1 VISVKE
7 FCGPRNTMKDIAAN
21 GWEKLMEPE
30 GVIIISPEM
39 KITFLNEAAQHLTG
53 FDPWKTVSMDCRS
66 LFSNWEKVHTYLRK
80 TINDG
85 RSIKAVRVDITSA
98 EQDSITAIASFSPI
112 RLTDQG
118 VKGAVLVLHIP
129 ERILPLYNSLKEKTL
144 ELINERNKLDAI
156 FNSRW
161 EGTFTIDEDCTITM
175 FNRSAEKITGYKVEE
190 AIGRKCW
197 DIFNTSYC
205 QNGCPRGRARSASE
219 GVYRAGFIE
228 LYITKKDSK
237 KVPVRVTTAPLY
249 NAEGEHIGAV
259 ESFQDITELRNLRNH
274 LANRFRLSNIIGRS
288 EGMEKVYG
296 LIEDVSK
303 SNSTVLITGE
313 SGTGKELVARAIHLN
328 SHRRS
333 DPFVAVN
340 CSAFAET
347 LLESELFGHERGA
360 FTGAFQTKQ
369 GRFEIAQGGTLFLDE
384 IGDISPAIQ
393 MKLLRVLE
401 TRQFERVGGTK
412 AIKIDVR
419 LIAATNKNLT
429 EEVEAG
435 RMREDFYYRINVI
448 NIHLPALRDRIDDL
462 PLLIQNLIDKNSQR
476 FNKSIMGIT
485 SSALKLLKAYDWP
498 GNVRELEN
506 VMEHAFVMCHDEMI
520 DVAHLPEK
528 FHITHHGKEKEDV
541 ALTTEAPLKLAEKV
555 LISSTLKKFDGHR
568 GKTAQALGIDK
579 STLWR
584 KMKKYELIK

>member
-1 VISVKE
+1 
-7 FCGPRNTMKDIAAN
+7 
-21 GWEKLMEPE
+21 
-30 GVIIISPEM
+30 
-39 KITFLNEAAQHLTG
+39 
-53 FDPWKTVSMDCRS
+53 
-66 LFSNWEKVHTYLRK
+66 
-80 TINDG
+80 
-85 RSIKAVRVDITSA
+85 
-98 EQDSITAIASFSPI
+98 
-112 RLTDQG
+112 
-118 VKGAVLVLHIP
+118 
-129 ERILPLYNSLKEKTL
+129 
-144 ELINERNKLDAI
+144 
-156 FNSRW
+156 
-161 EGTFTIDEDCTITM
+161 
-175 FNRSAEKITGYKVEE
+175 
-190 AIGRKCW
+190 
-197 DIFNTSYC
+197 
-205 QNGCPRGRARSASE
+205 
-219 GVYRAGFIE
+219 
-228 LYITKKDSK
+228 
-237 KVPVRVTTAPLY
+237 VRVTTAPLY
-249 NAEGEHIGAV
+249 NADGEHIGAV
-259 ESFQDITELRNLRNH
+259 ETFQDITELRNLRNH

-288 EGMEKVYG
+288 EGMEKVYR

-328 SHRRS
+328 SYRRS

-360 FTGAFQTKQ
+360 FTGAFQTRL

-412 AIKIDVR
+412 SIKIDVR

-485 SSALKLLKAYDWP
+485 SSALKLLKAYNWP

-520 DVAHLPEK
+520 DVTHLPEK
-528 FHITHHGKEKEDV
+528 FHTTHHGEEKEDET
-541 ALTTEAPLKLAEKV
+541 LTTEAPLKLAEKV
-555 LISSTLKKFDGHR
+555 LIRSTLKKFDGHR

-584 KMKKYELIK
+584 KMKKYELI